1 MKITTLTTS
10 ALLLIFSNATLA
22 KVSQSQANQLGK
34 QLTSVGAQMSANA
47 DGSIPGYTGGLT
59 LDTSADPFKDI
70 YANEKPL
77 FTITS
82 KNVLQYQDKL
92 SDGQLALFAKYP
104 DTYKMPIYKTHRTAA
119 YPKNILAK
127 AKKNA
132 TTTELVDGGT
142 GLINFDETIP
152 FAIPHSGEEV
162 IWNHISRFRGGSVE
176 VNSAQ
181 LTVQRNGTF
190 TPVRVNSI
198 LTSPQYLVD
207 GFDKR
212 KDDNILFYYLQAIKS
227 PARYTGNIFLV
238 HETLDQ
244 IKQPRMA
251 WTYNAG
257 QRRVR
262 RAPQVAYDAPSEAS
276 EGLRTTDQVDMF
288 NGATDRYDWKLVG
301 KKEIFIP
308 YNSYK
313 IADQSV
319 KYKDI
324 VGVGHINQDYT
335 RYELHR
341 VWQVEATL
349 RAGSRHLYSKRTF
362 YVDEDSWQIALA
374 DHYDGRGDLWR
385 TSEGHSLQF
394 VNADTLWYAA
404 NTVYDLFSGRY
415 VMDLSNE
422 ERDAY
427 RFDTRVTHKNFT
439 TAAIRRMGK
448 R

>member
-1 MKITTLTTS
+1 MKTLS
-10 ALLLIFSNATLA
+10 YAASILLLIFSNSIWA
-22 KVSQSQANQLGK
+22 KVTQEQANQLGK
-34 QLTSVGAQMSANA
+34 KLTPIGAQMSANK
-47 DGSIPGYTGGLT
+47 DGSIPNYTGGLSQ
-59 LDTSADPFKDI
+59 DTEANPFEDI
-70 YANEKPL
+70 YANEQPL
-77 FTITS
+77 FIITA
-82 KNVLQYQDKL
+82 KNAMKYKDKL

-104 DTYKMPIYKTHRTAA
+104 DTYNMPIYKTHRTAA
-119 YPKNILAK
+119 YPQNIQAK
-127 AKKNA
+127 ARKNA
-132 TTTELVDGGT
+132 IATELVVGGT

-152 FAIPHSGEEV
+152 FAIPKSGEEV

-190 TPVRVNSI
+190 TPVRLNSI

-207 GFDKR
+207 GYNPKT
-212 KDDNILFYYLQAIKS
+212 DDNILFYYLQAVKS

-244 IKQPRMA
+244 VKQPRMA

-288 NGATDRYDWKLVG
+288 NGATDRYDWKLLG
-301 KKEIFIP
+301 KKEVFIP
-308 YNSYK
+308 YNAYK
-313 IADQSV
+313 IADPKV

-349 RAGSRHLYSKRTF
+349 RDGSRHIYSKRTF

-374 DHYDGRGDLWR
+374 DHYDGRGELWR
-385 TSEGHSLQF
+385 TAEGHSLQF
-394 VNADTLWYAA
+394 VNAETTWYAA
-404 NTVYDLFSGRY
+404 GTVYDLFSGRY
-415 VMDLSNE
+415 VIDLSNE
-422 ERDAY
+422 ERDPY
-427 RFDTRVTHKNFT
+427 TFGTQVKHKNFS
-439 TAAIRRMGK
+439 TAAIRRLGK